1 MHTFYSICHTFL
13 LFTGIKLYI
22 WVILCVA
29 VTAASTPIKANE
41 IPQRV
46 QILRGPDGRLTVK
59 GLMPGQQLVQM
70 PDGKLQV
77 LTTTQIQ
84 PSAPPTTQATKT
96 QIVTPNKTVIKTAPN
111 ASTGKVVMQ
120 GSQVKAILQQPPQ
133 SPVKGQHVII
143 KQQAATPVVQ
153 KISTATSG
161 NVVVSGNQVFPQHQ
175 VVVSGNQVIGASPGQ
190 QVYTFTSIKASF
202 ILCIINNF
210 NKNNSKTALKIQLK
224 MRYN

>member
-1 MHTFYSICHTFL
+1 MCVLTPYNCL
-13 LFTGIKLYI
+13 
-22 WVILCVA
+22 ILC
-29 VTAASTPIKANE
+29 TASTATTTKPNE
-41 IPQRV
+41 VPQRV

-84 PSAPPTTQATKT
+84 PSTPPVTATTKT
-96 QIVTPNKTVIKTAPN
+96 QAITPNKTVIKTTAN

-120 GSQVKAILQQPPQ
+120 GSQVKAILQQPAQ

-143 KQQAATPVVQ
+143 KQQTSTPVVQ
-153 KISTATSG
+153 KIAAAATTT

-175 VVVSGNQVIGASPGQ
+175 VVVSGNQVIGATTGQ
-190 QVYTFTSIKASF
+190 QVRF
-202 ILCIINNF
+202 ILTFLTVYVIVKLTIFVSIILAC
-210 NKNNSKTALKIQLK
+210 NKSN
-224 MRYN
+224 RRE